1 MDDLD
6 DGGGEVVVA
15 DVAGGDAAQGVEG
28 LDVSFEEGLLS
39 AGRVDAV
46 DGLAGVGQA
55 VDEHVAL
62 GLDTV
67 QDDVDLAEVDLGLRA
82 GGVVLRHHRL
92 HPAPGLQIDL
102 RAPDPDVVPHRGVGQ
117 VGGAVLVAQ
126 PGQDPGRG
134 MALLARRGQVIGEH
148 LVDRRLVRVQ
158 ARCCA
163 DRFLAGW
170 GFGCGECL
178 ADGAAV
184 DSVFAGEL
192 ADGQAIDSRVVAD
205 VGVQLHS

>member
-1 MDDLD
+1 M
-6 DGGGEVVVA
+6 
-15 DVAGGDAAQGVEG
+15 
-28 LDVSFEEGLLS
+28 
-39 AGRVDAV
+39 
-46 DGLAGVGQA
+46 
-55 VDEHVAL
+55 
-62 GLDTV
+62 
-67 QDDVDLAEVDLGLRA
+67 
-82 GGVVLRHHRL
+82 
-92 HPAPGLQIDL
+92 
-102 RAPDPDVVPHRGVGQ
+102 
-117 VGGAVLVAQ
+117 LVAQ

-184 DSVFAGEL
+184 DSVFVGEL

>member
-1 MDDLD
+1 MRR
-6 DGGGEVVVA
+6 V
-15 DVAGGDAAQGVEG
+15 
-28 LDVSFEEGLLS
+28 LS
-39 AGRVDAV
+39 SCS
-46 DGLAGVGQA
+46 QA

-62 GLDTV
+62 GLDAV

-92 HPAPGLQIDL
+92 HPVPGLQIDL